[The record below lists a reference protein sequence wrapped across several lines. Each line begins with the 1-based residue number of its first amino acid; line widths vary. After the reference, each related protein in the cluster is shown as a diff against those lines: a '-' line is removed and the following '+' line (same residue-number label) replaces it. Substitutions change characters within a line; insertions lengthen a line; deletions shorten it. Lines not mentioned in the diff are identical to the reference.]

1 MSAVATRVAS
11 AAEAARRLARPVR
24 STFQPGRVA
33 PRDGRASPED
43 VRPPL
48 VVLVHGLESHS
59 GTFDAV
65 ASYVAARPPPTPS
78 LLAVDLRGHGL
89 TPVGPEL
96 EFLPANLAADV
107 AACAA
112 THAPGERVV
121 LVGHSMG
128 GRVAVRLAAD
138 YPELVSHLIVEDMD
152 ATLMCADHAR
162 AFFGADA
169 DDRPDAP
176 KPAPELERARA
187 FDPAGDSAESLAANL
202 SAVAPNIFTA
212 ERVAGY
218 LARGRVY
225 EVRSGADSV
234 NGGADSV
241 SGGADS
247 DARSFGRSL
256 IHPLGFALACRR
268 VLASRDGVAAFSSL
282 ARLARKVELE
292 QESDPSPPHVPAVHL
307 WRAPEGDREA
317 GGGITADR
325 GSQGGRAVGSID
337 WIEETF
343 GRRVD
348 SPDADDARVDVRVAT
363 FEGAGH
369 SVHNTRLEA
378 FAEALVEVAVR
389 GVGVVGK
396 V

>member
-1 MSAVATRVAS
+1 M
-11 AAEAARRLARPVR
+11 
-24 STFQPGRVA
+24 
-33 PRDGRASPED
+33 
-43 VRPPL
+43 
-48 VVLVHGLESHS
+48 
-59 GTFDAV
+59 
-65 ASYVAARPPPTPS
+65 
-78 LLAVDLRGHGL
+78 DLRGHGL
-89 TPVGPEL
+89 TPVGPEP

-225 EVRSGADSV
+225 EVR
-234 NGGADSV
+234 GGADSV

-292 QESDPSPPHVPAVHL
+292 HESDPSPPHVPAVHL

-325 GSQGGRAVGSID
+325 GSPGGRAVGSID

-343 GRRVD
+343 GRRVQ
-348 SPDADDARVDVRVAT
+348 SPDADDARVEVRVAT